1 MHPMEGFRP
10 HKSNPEKESLLKRN
24 WRELLSLALAGALSL
39 SAFEEPPFESPSQ
52 RETYASDWGDIREQT
67 PFDLQT
73 LESVA
78 SAKLEVPGNKYIFHI
93 AQMHGGG
100 SLEATKQV
108 YAKERIPLERLIEC
122 QKQVAE
128 VLTFLHSTYGVGT
141 VYEEGVSPEDA
152 AYSAKQLAEVR
163 ENPRTV
169 GTKIY
174 QDWKDDQGRDI
185 PSFFDAYRAQDLLV
199 GAQALR
205 ETPEGDE
212 IARDPL
218 IAGDTKYI
226 WGATHVLVAEGVITL
241 AGAEDNDANGKAV
254 LHGPT
259 PVEGLTSP
267 EGKAIREEAALK
279 LITRGE
285 KLAKET
291 PVALVYGTNHDFGDN
306 VRNHNIDNNAD
317 VGLIR
322 IDPRACFK

>member
-1 MHPMEGFRP
+1 MEGFKPTLPRT
-10 HKSNPEKESLLKRN
+10 EKEPLKKRG
-24 WRELLSLALAGALSL
+24 WREMLSLALAGALSITT
-39 SAFEEPPFESPSQ
+39 FEKPWSDTPTQQEAYE
-52 RETYASDWGDIREQT
+52 SDWGTIREQT

-73 LESVA
+73 LESIA
-78 SAKLEVPGNKYIFHI
+78 GARLEVPGNKYVFHI

-100 SLEATKQV
+100 SLEATKEV
-108 YAKERIPLERLIEC
+108 YAKEGIPLERLIEC

-128 VLTFLHSTYGVGT
+128 VITFLHSTYGLET

-152 AYSAKQLAEVR
+152 AYGAKQLAEIR
-163 ENPRTV
+163 ENPTEARA
-169 GTKIY
+169 KIY

-185 PSFFDAYRAQDLLV
+185 PSFFDAYRAQDLIV

-205 ETPEGDE
+205 GTPEGDQ
-212 IARDPL
+212 IAQDSL

-226 WGATHVLVAEGVITL
+226 WGATHLLAAEGLITL
-241 AGAEDNDANGKAV
+241 AGAEDNDANGRAV
-254 LHGPT
+254 LSGPT

-279 LITRGE
+279 LITRDE
-285 KLAKET
+285 KLTKET
-291 PVALVYGTNHDFGDN
+291 PVALVYGTNHDFADD

-322 IDPRACFK
+322 IDPRACLK